1 MAYKRADRVNALL
14 QRELGMLI
22 SEELRDPRIAFATV
36 TAVEVTA
43 DLRSA
48 RVHVSVLGDAETG
61 ERTMAAL
68 ADAKPFLRHEL
79 GARTDLRYV
88 PELTF
93 VPDHSAERAVRIA
106 ELLRKA
112 RDREAPDAHDS
123 AARAPLDAEIDDVV
137 RVLDI
142 ARRIAIVS
150 HRDPDPDTIGAGLA
164 LGLGLEAMGKTL
176 SWHCADPVPE
186 PVRFLRGSERFTQD
200 PPTADVDLVV
210 TVDFGSAERAK
221 FQLPARP
228 LLNIDHHASNDRFGD
243 VNLVDASSAATAEL
257 VARVIDALGITWTAD
272 MATAALVGIMTDTG
286 SFQFPS
292 TDARALARAADLREQ
307 GADLQAITYNIFRN
321 KRFEALNL
329 WGFAFARLQRESG
342 GELVWTEIRAADIAA
357 AGARDEDVSGVVEQV
372 ARASGMRVALLFN
385 EQPAEGSASVIKISC
400 RTSQWE
406 PSVDAAALMDR
417 FGGGGHVRAA
427 GALVRGE
434 LAAVREQV
442 LDAARAALRAA
453 RMRAPITA

>member
-112 RDREAPDAHDS
+112 RDREAPDAHGF
-123 AARAPLDAEIDDVV
+123 AAMASLDAEIDDVV
-137 RVLDI
+137 GVLQS

-164 LGLGLEAMGKTL
+164 LGLGLEAMGKKI
-176 SWHCADPVPE
+176 SWHCADPIPE
-186 PVRFLRGSERFTQD
+186 SIRFLRGSERYGQE
-200 PPTADVDLVV
+200 PPPGDVDLVV
-210 TVDFGSAERAK
+210 TVDFGSVERAK
-221 FQLPARP
+221 FALPSGPR
-228 LLNIDHHASNDRFGD
+228 LVNIDHHASNDEFGSA
-243 VNLVDASSAATAEL
+243 NLVDATSAATAEL
-257 VARVIDALGITWTAD
+257 VSRVIDTLGIAWTPD
-272 MATAALVGIMTDTG
+272 MATAALAGIMTDTG

-292 TDARALARAADLREQ
+292 TDGRALERAARLREA
-307 GADLQAITYNIFRN
+307 GADLQAITYNIYRN
-321 KRFEALNL
+321 KRFEALKL
-329 WGFAFARLQRESG
+329 WGF
-342 GELVWTEIRAADIAA
+342 
-357 AGARDEDVSGVVEQV
+357 
-372 ARASGMRVALLFN
+372 
-385 EQPAEGSASVIKISC
+385 
-400 RTSQWE
+400 
-406 PSVDAAALMDR
+406 
-417 FGGGGHVRAA
+417 
-427 GALVRGE
+427 
-434 LAAVREQV
+434 
-442 LDAARAALRAA
+442 
-453 RMRAPITA
+453 